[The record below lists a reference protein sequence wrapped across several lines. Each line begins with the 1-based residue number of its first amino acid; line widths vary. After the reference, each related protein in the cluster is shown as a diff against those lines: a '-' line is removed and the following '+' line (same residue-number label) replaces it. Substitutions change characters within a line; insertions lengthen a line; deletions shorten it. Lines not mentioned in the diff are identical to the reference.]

1 MNSRIRGYIIHSGVV
16 ALLFS
21 LVVIATGSAL
31 KFRSESPNPP
41 SAAPGRVANMNGA
54 TTLTF
59 GQRVAYQRAIED
71 VYWRHRIWPKE
82 NGSPK
87 PALDTVISQAQIEQ
101 KVTDYIRKSQALEDY
116 WQRALT
122 TEQLQAEMDRM
133 AQQTKQPD
141 VLRELFEALG
151 NDPFVIAECLA
162 RPTLAERLLPHSIF
176 EQSEQTSQTD
186 SQIRSWYGE
195 LYPPHNIGF
204 ARRMH

>member
-41 SAAPGRVANMNGA
+41 SAAPSRAANILNAA

-59 GQRVAYQRAIED
+59 GQRIAYQRAIEH

-82 NGSPK
+82 NGSSK
-87 PALDTVISQAQIEQ
+87 PALDAVISQAEIQQ
-101 KVTDYIRKSQALEDY
+101 KVTNYIHKSQALEDY
-116 WQRALT
+116 WQGALT

-133 AQQTKQPD
+133 AQQNRRAKPT
-141 VLRELFEALG
+141 
-151 NDPFVIAECLA
+151 A
-162 RPTLAERLLPHSIF
+162 RL
-176 EQSEQTSQTD
+176 
-186 SQIRSWYGE
+186 
-195 LYPPHNIGF
+195 
-204 ARRMH
+204 